1 MDRLLI
7 IPPHRAEQT
16 VRLSELV
23 SVDQVETDSGK
34 KLFTDAFGNV
44 YDGYLCLNM
53 AYAETASA
61 VYNLEGRYA
70 AFSGVFTS
78 SSDSVGSASVNISI
92 YGDGELLFEEKD
104 YQKADGPLAFT
115 VDVTGKT
122 ALEIRTEASESDSGA
137 KIYLESDSVNF

>member
-1 MDRLLI
+1 M
-7 IPPHRAEQT
+7 
-16 VRLSELV
+16 
-23 SVDQVETDSGK
+23 
-34 KLFTDAFGNV
+34 

-53 AYAETASA
+53 AYAETAST

-115 VDVTGKT
+115 VDVTGKPLWRSGRKLPRAT
-122 ALEIRTEASESDSGA
+122 AVQKFIWKATA
-137 KIYLESDSVNF
+137 